1 MNRLTFAFIFG
12 TILGLSNFGA
22 SNPSYA
28 ADFTGLG
35 TNLGGGT
42 SLMPTYSMPDLLTN
56 PFGQATT
63 TTTTIPGA
71 APGTTTP
78 AKQCNIGGA
87 VLVVNPAPNS
97 PVTLQATISNIGNV
111 TATAGSCD

>member
-1 MNRLTFAFIFG
+1 MTKFTSIFVLALT
-12 TILGLSNFGA
+12 LGFTS
-22 SNPSYA
+22 PSFA

-42 SLMPTYSMPDLLTN
+42 SLMPTSGIPDLLTN
-56 PFGQATT
+56 PFGQLASTT
-63 TTTTIPGA
+63 TTVPGA
-71 APGTTTP
+71 TPGATSTP

-97 PVTLQATISNIGNV
+97 PVTLQATVSNQGNV
-111 TATAGSCD
+111 TVPAGSCN